1 MQKKKVWKIV
11 AIILGILWG
20 VPLLEVIVI
29 GLVSLFSTI
38 GNSPTFGPH
47 ILRILITIVLMVVV
61 LIVGRK
67 LSRKAYM
74 QENPVYRMQMLD
86 KKHLFDLQISKAQ
99 NYYNSYQL
107 HRAQNKKVKVS
118 NDTINQ
124 AYQELYQKLDNR
136 FDSMCNYL
144 EHFDYIANQRADE
157 DTILG
162 IDKELYG
169 IENLITQLNK
179 LDTVNI
185 QVETSLLDNDTDRI
199 DFLIQSLEELNE
211 NQ

>member
-1 MQKKKVWKIV
+1 MRKKIWKII
-11 AIILGILWG
+11 AIIVGVIVGLQILGAL
-20 VPLLEVIVI
+20 VI
-29 GLVSLFSTI
+29 GLFSFFSTV
-38 GNSPTFGPH
+38 GHTAAFWSH

-67 LSRKAYM
+67 LYRKAYM
-74 QENPVYRMQMLD
+74 QEDPVYRMQMLD
-86 KKHLFDLQISKAQ
+86 KKQLFSLQISKAQ

-136 FDSMCNYL
+136 FDSICNYL

>member
-1 MQKKKVWKIV
+1 
-11 AIILGILWG
+11 
-20 VPLLEVIVI
+20 
-29 GLVSLFSTI
+29 
-38 GNSPTFGPH
+38 
-47 ILRILITIVLMVVV
+47 
-61 LIVGRK
+61 
-67 LSRKAYM
+67 
-74 QENPVYRMQMLD
+74 
-86 KKHLFDLQISKAQ
+86 
-99 NYYNSYQL
+99 
-107 HRAQNKKVKVS
+107 
-118 NDTINQ
+118 
-124 AYQELYQKLDNR
+124 
-136 FDSMCNYL
+136 MCNYL